1 MFFQVEREQEEPY
14 AGSFRYARN
23 KYLEYVEETK
33 AEYPDLRV
41 SPRFYLHQHWEADA
55 LVRFNRWLDKQKLS
69 SKSRYG
75 IYKSVRR
82 VMDIAYSIRVI
93 DTVVYHAPMHKGARE
108 TNSRSS
114 YTEDQQEI
122 INAALAKWVNVA
134 RGLLQGYERSDK
146 GIPYR
151 KKNTLA
157 QIEIEG
163 VQYKPADAARH
174 FGVSRGDIQARLKIG
189 WDVRE
194 AIGLE
199 RRKRASSSAPKE
211 LVVEGV
217 SYPSLAQAASAY
229 GTDVA
234 LVSQRLRKG
243 CTPEQ
248 SVGLVPIH
256 VLRSDER
263 ALLWSFENEYQCDA
277 YAMLTDFRRRNL
289 CGIASDKR
297 LRMLFCRW
305 GVWPFVD
312 DRVVMPLAAELCMIT
327 GLNVEALKKLEI
339 DSFQSEHGLTG
350 SAVITYLKKRSASQ
364 TRPEQQTLHIDLLE
378 VEEHF
383 LDQKIAVR
391 VERLIEVILAI
402 TSKIR
407 PFAPKEMQQRLFIF
421 EDVEASRSLGR
432 RVIVGIDPLGKA
444 KTWYNRFATE
454 EGLRENFG
462 ADFRFNLA
470 RCRPTLV
477 TNLVLS
483 GADPFQVQV
492 AIGHGSV
499 STTTTYMDE
508 HRLRPVFNAV
518 VNDALGKIA
527 RRSIEH
533 RTTKASKSKS
543 KKRSATVSTDTFHET
558 LSGCGCLDPYSPSD
572 VVRKVTRHKDGAICK
587 HWNMCL
593 FCDSAI
599 ITESSLPKIIIYR
612 ERVSAA
618 LEKGSPSLEPRRK
631 LLEDVVK
638 LIDGALQDDAIFS
651 KEVLREAK
659 LKSVSLDDILVD
671 QLIYQGI

>member
-1 MFFQVEREQEEPY
+1 M
-14 AGSFRYARN
+14 
-23 KYLEYVEETK
+23 
-33 AEYPDLRV
+33 
-41 SPRFYLHQHWEADA
+41 SPLFYLHKHWEADA
-55 LVRFNRWLDKQKLS
+55 LVRFNAWLDKQELS
-69 SKSRYG
+69 SKTRYG
-75 IYKSVRR
+75 LYKSVRR

-93 DTVVYHAPMHKGARE
+93 DTVVYHAPMHKGTRE
-108 TNSRSS
+108 TDSRSS
-114 YTEDQQEI
+114 YTDDQQEI
-122 INAALAKWVNVA
+122 INAALAKWANVA
-134 RGLLQGYERSDK
+134 RGMLQGYERSDK

-163 VQYKPADAARH
+163 VQYKPADAALH
-174 FGVSRGDIQARLKIG
+174 FGLSRGDLQGRLKMG

-199 RRKRASSSAPKE
+199 PRKRSSCNPPKE

-217 SYPSLAQAASAY
+217 NYPSLARAAKAY

-234 LVSQRLRKG
+234 LVSRRLREG

-263 ALLWSFENEYQCDA
+263 ALLWSFENEYQCDPR
-277 YAMLTDFRRRNL
+277 AMLTDFRRRNL

-297 LRMLFCRW
+297 LRTLFCRW
-305 GVWPFVD
+305 GVWPYVD
-312 DRVVMPLAAELCMIT
+312 DRIVMPLAAELCMIT
-327 GLNVEALKKLEI
+327 GLNVEALKKLEV
-339 DSFQSEHGLTG
+339 DAFQSEHGLTG
-350 SAVITYLKKRSASQ
+350 SAVITYSKKRSASQ

-383 LDQKIAVR
+383 VDKKISAK

-402 TSKIR
+402 TSRIR
-407 PFAPKEMQQRLFIF
+407 AYAPKDLQQRLFIF
-421 EDVEASRSLGR
+421 EDVEASRSLGS

-444 KTWYNRFATE
+444 STWYDRFARE
-454 EGLRENFG
+454 EGLKEIFG
-462 ADFRFNLA
+462 PRFRFNLA

-483 GADPFQVQV
+483 GADVFQVQV

-508 HRLRPVFNAV
+508 HRLKPVFNAV
-518 VNDALGKIA
+518 VSDALGKIA
-527 RRSIEH
+527 RRSMDH
-533 RTTKASKSKS
+533 RIAEKSKPTTKQPSKS
-543 KKRSATVSTDTFHET
+543 TSTGVFHET
-558 LSGCGCLDPYSPSD
+558 LSGCGCLNPYSPSD
-572 VVRKVTRHKDGAICK
+572 AVRKVTRHKDGAICK

-599 ITESSLPKIIIYR
+599 ITESSLPKIIVYR
-612 ERVSAA
+612 ERVSNA

-638 LIDGALQDDAIFS
+638 LIDGALQEDAIFS
-651 KEVLREAK
+651 KEVLREARF
-659 LKSVSLDDILVD
+659 KSVGLDDILVD